1 MALPA
6 ISSLVMQRAIWI
18 SSQYGSTGKSTQ
30 VQCFSRLCTC
40 PERLDRARTSL
51 LMTAHPPAEY
61 LPSRRYRTRRQVTG
75 REKRSRVDRQ
85 GAKLL
90 SGLGFQGGKLCFQL
104 SVGGEN
110 GGWLDLGWVE
120 CQSPISRYQRP
131 GHLQQISQ
139 RQSASQRSLFSGAG

>member
-1 MALPA
+1 MGLLGSPLK
-6 ISSLVMQRAIWI
+6 SSAFPDSVH
-18 SSQYGSTGKSTQ
+18 
-30 VQCFSRLCTC
+30 VQK
-40 PERLDRARTSL
+40 DWAGQGTSL

-61 LPSRRYRTRRQVTG
+61 LPSRRFRTRRQVTG

-120 CQSPISRYQRP
+120 CQSPISGYQ
-131 GHLQQISQ
+131 
-139 RQSASQRSLFSGAG
+139 

>member
-1 MALPA
+1 MGLPYWEVH
-6 ISSLVMQRAIWI
+6 SSPVLFPDSVHAQKDWKG
-18 SSQYGSTGKSTQ
+18 QG
-30 VQCFSRLCTC
+30 
-40 PERLDRARTSL
+40 TSL

-61 LPSRRYRTRRQVTG
+61 LLSRRYRTRRQVTG

-110 GGWLDLGWVE
+110 GEVVRLGL
-120 CQSPISRYQRP
+120 
-131 GHLQQISQ
+131 G
-139 RQSASQRSLFSGAG
+139 